1 MGKTVRVLIIFI
13 FLLGIGA
20 LVFSYL
26 LYVKRLEF
34 AERFVKF
41 EEALPKLAAI
51 IELEAPAKSLAPNFE
66 ERDISDVIDREVPNP
81 QRNIFWGT
89 YDEALEDS
97 PADFFVYGQ
106 AEKLQIRKL
115 FYTEPDPAG
124 NPVKVIDPLTN
135 KPRTDGEGT
144 MQRLLDNMI
153 KRSKEQHSTLIETR
167 AQMKRLR
174 EEYNKTVEALNNAKK
189 GWRLEKIEVTKLK
202 NEISNLEAEI
212 SRHLTTIRRLEQD
225 IKEKDDEIA
234 ELNDI
239 IRDWEKKFEDL
250 DRKAQ
255 QLAADNVRLQELL
268 KIERDRGRGDIFIG
282 TRDIDDEKWRELL
295 SPGDKGVVM
304 AVDNDLKYV
313 VLKLN
318 ESFSRDPNVLGED
331 LSLSLK
337 GIPLNIRRPGLN
349 SPSGEFVTRVRLRQ
363 VSKENHLYIAEI
375 RVDWQQSPV
384 EEGDI
389 VFFN

>member
-13 FLLGIGA
+13 FLLGVGA
-20 LVFSYL
+20 LVFSTL
-26 LYVKRLEF
+26 LYLKRLEF

-41 EEALPKLAAI
+41 EEALPKLASI
-51 IELEAPAKSLAPNFE
+51 LEREAPVKNLAPNFE

-81 QRNIFWGT
+81 QRNIFWGN
-89 YDEALEDS
+89 YDTALEDS
-97 PADFFVYGQ
+97 PAEFFVYGPAQ
-106 AEKLQIRKL
+106 ILQMRKL

-153 KRSKEQHSTLIETR
+153 KRSKEQHQTLLDTR

-202 NEISNLEAEI
+202 GEISNLEAEVARLQ
-212 SRHLTTIRRLEQD
+212 STIRRLEQD

-234 ELNDI
+234 ELNDT
-239 IRDWEKKFEDL
+239 IRVKDHEF
-250 DRKAQ
+250 A
-255 QLAADNVRLQELL
+255 ELL
-268 KIERDRGRGDIFIG
+268 KKSEQLALENARLKKIIEDLQRDPGGRRRLDN
-282 TRDIDDEKWRELL
+282 DIDDDKWRQLL
-295 SPGDKGVVM
+295 TPGDKGSVV
-304 AVDNDLKYV
+304 AVDNDLKFV
-313 VLKLN
+313 VLKLD
-318 ESFSRDPNVLGED
+318 ESFSRDPNVLGENLD
-331 LSLSLK
+331 QQLA
-337 GIPLNIRRPGLN
+337 GIPLNIRRPGLA

-363 VSKENHLYIAEI
+363 VSREKHLYIADI
-375 RVDWQQSPV
+375 LVDWQQSPV
-384 EEGDI
+384 EVGDI
-389 VFFN
+389 VF